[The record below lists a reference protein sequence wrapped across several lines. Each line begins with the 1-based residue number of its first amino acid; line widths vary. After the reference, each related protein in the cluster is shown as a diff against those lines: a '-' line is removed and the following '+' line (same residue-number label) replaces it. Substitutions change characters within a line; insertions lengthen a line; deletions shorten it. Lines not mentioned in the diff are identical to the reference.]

1 MDHGVEPFLQPHE
14 GAVTGEVANLAGHLC
29 ADLVFLLGQIPR
41 VGVELTYAKG
51 DFLLVLVD
59 AEHDGLNVLAGREHL
74 GRLVDSL
81 GPRQFADVHQS
92 LDSRFQ
98 FDKCSVRHEV
108 DHLAGDL
115 AANGIFL
122 LDLVPW
128 VGLFLFQAE
137 ADALALFVD
146 VEDDHLELL
155 AGCQHLRRVR
165 DAAPAHVGDVQQS
178 VEAVQ
183 IDECAEVGQ
192 VLYGALADIAR
203 HHVVQELRALGGA
216 FLLDQLAA
224 AEHDV
229 LPLKVELHHLE
240 IVGVADVDIQ
250 VSRRDD
256 VDL

>member
-14 GAVTGEVANLAGHLC
+14 SAVTGEVANLAGHLC
-29 ADLVFLLGQIPR
+29 ADLVFLLGQIPW

-59 AEHDGLNVLAGREHL
+59 AKHDGLDVLAGLEHL
-74 GRLVDSL
+74 GGLVNAL
-81 GPRQFADVHQS
+81 GPGQFADVNQS
-92 LDSRFQ
+92 LDPGFQ
-98 FDKCSVRHEV
+98 LDKCAVRHEV
-108 DHLAGDL
+108 DHLAGHL
-115 AANGIFL
+115 AADGVFL
-122 LDLVPW
+122 LNLVPW

-137 ADALALFVD
+137 ADALAFLVD
-146 VEDDHLELL
+146 VEHDHLEFL
-155 AGCQHLRRVR
+155 AGRQHLRGVR
-165 DAAPAHVGDVQQS
+165 DAAPAHVGDVQQA

-183 IDECAEVGQ
+183 VDECAEVGE
-192 VLYGALADIAR
+192 VLDGALADISR

-240 IVGVADVDIQ
+240 IVGVADEDIQ
-250 VSRRDD
+250 IPWRDD